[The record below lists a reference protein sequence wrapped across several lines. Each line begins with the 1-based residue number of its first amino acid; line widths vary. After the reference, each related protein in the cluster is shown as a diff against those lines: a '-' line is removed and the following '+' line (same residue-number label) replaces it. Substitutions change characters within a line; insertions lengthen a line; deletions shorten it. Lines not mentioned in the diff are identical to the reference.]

1 MLNRKK
7 IELLFIILSIILI
20 GCGDEHK
27 RDIKPTKLLNT
38 PPKIEVI
45 EGNGTKKIKVEIK
58 EDNNSVTKSK
68 NSNSFYY
75 EKNGANEKESHRTAL
90 DAYTHIR
97 SPYERVQVSL
107 LVTQL
112 SLNFKLK
119 CSACHDD
126 YANGV
131 VGPSLLGRDE
141 NYIYSKI
148 IEFKTG
154 KKDNPLMKELLEK
167 ISNDEIKGI
176 AKEIYEFNIQVQKM
190 RREK

>member
-1 MLNRKK
+1 MINSRKL
-7 IELLFIILSIILI
+7 ELLFIILTVILV
-20 GCGDEHK
+20 GCGDNKK
-27 RDIKPTKLLNT
+27 RDINSSQIST
-38 PPKIEVI
+38 PKIEVI
-45 EGNGTKKIKVEIK
+45 EGNGTKEIKVKAKK
-58 EDNNSVTKSK
+58 EDNSTIKSK

-75 EKNGANEKESHRTAL
+75 DKKGGNEKESHRTTL

-107 LVTQL
+107 LLTQL
-112 SLNFKLK
+112 SNNFKLK

-141 NYIYSKI
+141 DYIYSKI
-148 IEFKTG
+148 MDFKTG

-167 ISNDEIKGI
+167 MSNEEIKGI
-176 AKEIYEFNIQVQKM
+176 AKEIYEFNIQIQKM
-190 RREK
+190 RIKK